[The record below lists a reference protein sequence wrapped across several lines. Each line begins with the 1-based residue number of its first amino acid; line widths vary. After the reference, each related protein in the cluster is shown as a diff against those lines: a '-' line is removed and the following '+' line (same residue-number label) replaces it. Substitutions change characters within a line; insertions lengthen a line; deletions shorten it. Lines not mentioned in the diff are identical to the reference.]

1 MVKGVV
7 DSEVVVKMNHSA
19 SDSGKSDSHGSVNVS
34 YPYAWESDGKE
45 RVMQSFVTSALAL

>member
-1 MVKGVV
+1 M